1 MRLGLLA
8 AIVALLA
15 VPAPAPGRQQPGPGA
30 GIPVDVMP
38 RRPNARSIR
47 RFPSTEPTPI
57 GGDTLTSN
65 PRAYQAWLRRKI
77 DEDLV
82 SLHQVTGALVT
93 LLGPA
98 TTGDRRPASKHADR
112 VVKLS
117 HNVWSNL
124 QMRRPTRERP
134 KRDPA
139 ARPRSLAEA
148 RADAEAAHALVRA
161 IAAAVQADRLSR
173 DLDAERRVST
183 LELLERL
190 ERIGLQLKLDVDTR
204 K

>member
-15 VPAPAPGRQQPGPGA
+15 VPAPGRQQPGPGA

-98 TTGDRRPASKHADR
+98 TGDRRAASKHADR

-117 HNVWSNL
+117 HNIWSNL

-134 KRDPA
+134 KRDPS
-139 ARPRSLAEA
+139 ARPRSLDEA
-148 RADAEAAHALVRA
+148 RADAQAAHALVRE

-190 ERIGLQLKLDVDTR
+190 ERIGLQVKLDVAR
-204 K
+204 NREQ